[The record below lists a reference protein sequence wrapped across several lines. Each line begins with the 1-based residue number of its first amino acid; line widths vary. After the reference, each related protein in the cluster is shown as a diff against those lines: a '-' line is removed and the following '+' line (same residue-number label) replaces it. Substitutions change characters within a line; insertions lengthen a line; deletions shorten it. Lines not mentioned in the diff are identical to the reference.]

1 MSVKKKIA
9 DAIAKAQAD
18 LVAIQANVMGE
29 IDRLLSEV
37 SGQIKQELSSQPS
50 DFQIW
55 HLTRLQKWVGRAMT
69 WFGDQAGEV
78 AAAGARDGWEAGV
91 RMVDE
96 PVAIAAAASTP
107 ESVTYI
113 PGPASLS
120 TVLPITPPP
129 SQPDAKTPS
138 SPAPSVSPTTTQPIR
153 VTAFANAPMLDKQQL
168 VAIEGFLTHK
178 MKDISADTRKA
189 INRELGLVVTGL
201 QGQAQAATAIER
213 LLKVGGR
220 RRALTVVRT
229 EVGRAFSIAAQRN
242 MEEQVAAGLTG
253 LKKKWRRS
261 GKIHSRVSHDLAD
274 GQVVAV
280 HESFKIGG
288 ESIRFPRDPEAKP
301 AQTINCG
308 CTAVPHS
315 DRWEMKHPAE
325 KPISEEEIRRDPRK
339 IAVVGKRAAGVEKW
353 IKTTLDGTRKADGEW
368 RTVGTLPMPVV
379 DFLRSKGVE
388 PATMEIAVSDH
399 QIKRPARA
407 AKVGWGKALPIEML
421 TSISS
426 AIDSPKAIYWGEQ
439 DKALHYVF
447 EVPGEQRLGKLVVR
461 VRATD
466 TRSRLKRHN
475 YVVSGGLVNRDVL
488 LTRNLYEPIIGG
500 V

>member
-18 LVAIQANVMGE
+18 LVAIQANVLGE
-29 IDRLLSEV
+29 IDRLLSDV
-37 SGQIKQELSSQPS
+37 SGKIKQELSSQPS
-50 DFQIW
+50 DFRMW
-55 HLTRLQKWVGRAMT
+55 HLTRLQKWVGRAMA
-69 WFGDQAGEV
+69 WFGDQSGEV

-96 PVAIAAAASTP
+96 PVAIAAAASAP
-107 ESVTYI
+107 EGVSYV

-120 TVLPITPPP
+120 TAPPITPPP
-129 SQPDAKTPS
+129 SQPETHPPS
-138 SPAPSVSPTTTQPIR
+138 PPVPPATTQPIR
-153 VTAFANAPMLDKQQL
+153 VTAFADAPMLDRQQL

-178 MKDISADTRKA
+178 MKDISADTVKA

-201 QGQAQAATAIER
+201 QGQAEAATAIEKM
-213 LLKVGGR
+213 LKVGGR

-229 EVGRAFSIAAQRN
+229 EVGRAFSIAAQRR
-242 MEEQVAAGLTG
+242 MEEKVAAGLTG

-261 GKIHSRVSHDLAD
+261 GKVHSRVSHDLAD

-288 ESIRFPRDPEAKP
+288 ESIRFPRDPEASP

-308 CTAVPHS
+308 CTAIPHM
-315 DRWEMKHPAE
+315 DRWEMKHPGE
-325 KPISEEEIRRDPRK
+325 KPISEEEIQRDPRK

-353 IKTTLDGTRKADGEW
+353 IETTLNGARKASGEW
-368 RTVGTLPMPVV
+368 RTIGTMSMPVV
-379 DFLRSKGVE
+379 DFLRSKGVD

-407 AKVGWGKALPIEML
+407 AKVGWGKALPVEML
-421 TSISS
+421 TGISS
-426 AIDSPKAIYWGEQ
+426 AIDFPKAIYWGEQ
-439 DKALHYVF
+439 DQSLHYVF
-447 EVPGEQRLGKLVVR
+447 EVPGEKRLGKLVVR
-461 VRATD
+461 VRTKDA
-466 TRSRLKRHN
+466 RSSLKHHN
-475 YVVSGGLVNRDVL
+475 YVVSGGLIEREVL
-488 LTRNLYEPIIGG
+488 KNDKWYKAIVGG
-500 V
+500 F